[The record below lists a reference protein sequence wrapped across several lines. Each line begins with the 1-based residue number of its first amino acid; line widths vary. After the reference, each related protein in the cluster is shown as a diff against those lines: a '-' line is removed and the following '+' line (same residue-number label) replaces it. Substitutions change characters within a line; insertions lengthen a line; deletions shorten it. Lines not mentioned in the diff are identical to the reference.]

1 MNYMKSFRHFAIAAG
16 FAAATL
22 ASAGTAAA
30 QETLTIYDLESLTG
44 PGQTVGVAQANAVK
58 LAVEHINEA
67 GGLKVGD
74 TTYTVELDTHD
85 DRSQAT
91 AGVTAVQK
99 MISYGKPVLMVG
111 SLSSAVTGA
120 YLPIVREREDF
131 ISIVM
136 GAALFFT
143 EEDKAIYHPRVAVAQ
158 YTESTVTF
166 IKGQEGI
173 KRVGVLT
180 DNKHGG
186 FVQQT
191 PRLKELFGEAGMEV
205 VGEEEFSFG
214 ATQFG
219 PQLTAILRGNPDV
232 INIRGYGS
240 DVARAIKQARDLG
253 YTGLIVS
260 SSGIVA
266 KDVIEAQADAAMTN
280 ARDLFVPL
288 AGDLIEGGRN
298 AEKAKAFADAYKAKF
313 GEESGA
319 TSLSAYGGFFILAR
333 AIEKAGTVDDIPAI
347 RKVLD
352 DITVAEVS
360 EIIEPMIPQEGGR
373 AFREHQSYFALVVR
387 EWRDGRFVPVG
398 FVD

>member
-1 MNYMKSFRHFAIAAG
+1 M
-16 FAAATL
+16 
-22 ASAGTAAA
+22 
-30 QETLTIYDLESLTG
+30 
-44 PGQTVGVAQANAVK
+44 
-58 LAVEHINEA
+58 
-67 GGLKVGD
+67 
-74 TTYTVELDTHD
+74 
-85 DRSQAT
+85 
-91 AGVTAVQK
+91 
-99 MISYGKPVLMVG
+99 
-111 SLSSAVTGA
+111 
-120 YLPIVREREDF
+120 REREDF

-143 EEDKAIYHPRVAVAQ
+143 SEDKAIYHPRVAVAQ

-173 KRVGVLT
+173 KRVGIMT

-219 PQLTAILRGNPDV
+219 PQLTAILRGNPDA

-266 KDVIEAQADAAMTN
+266 KDVVEAQADAAMEN

-288 AGDLIEGGRN
+288 AGDLIEGDRN
-298 AEKAKAFADAYKAKF
+298 ADKAKAFADAYKEKF

-319 TSLSAYGGFFILAR
+319 TSLSAYGGFYILAR

-352 DITVAEVS
+352 DITVAEVP

>member
-1 MNYMKSFRHFAIAAG
+1 MSYLQSLKRLK
-16 FAAATL
+16 AAASLGAASLIL
-22 ASAGTAAA
+22 AGPAAA
-30 QETLTIYDLESLTG
+30 QETLTIFDLESLTG
-44 PGQTVGVAQANAVK
+44 PGQTVGVAQANAVQ
-58 LAVEHINEA
+58 LAVEHINAA

-74 TTYTVELDTHD
+74 TTYTIELDTQD

-99 MISYGKPVLMVG
+99 MLSYGKPVIMVG

-120 YLPIVREREDF
+120 YLPIVRERDDF
-131 ISIVM
+131 ISVVL

-143 EEDKAIYHPRVAVAQ
+143 DADKAIYHPRVAVAQ
-158 YTESTVTF
+158 YTLSTANF
-166 IKGQEGI
+166 IGAQDGV
-173 KRVGVLT
+173 KRVGILT

-191 PRLKELFGEAGMEV
+191 PRLKTLLTEAGMEV
-205 VGEEEFSFG
+205 IGEEEFSFG

-219 PQLTAILRGNPDV
+219 PQLTAIMRGNPDA

-266 KDVIEAQADAAMTN
+266 KDIVEAQAEAAMTN

-288 AGDLIEGGRN
+288 ANDLIEGGRN
-298 AEKAKAFADAYKAKF
+298 AEKAKAFGDAYMAKF
-313 GEESGA
+313 GEEPGA
-319 TSLSAYGGFFILAR
+319 TSLSAYGGVYILAR
-333 AIEKAGTVDDIPAI
+333 AIEKAGSVDDIAAI
-347 RKVLD
+347 RQALE
-352 DITVAEVS
+352 DIKVAEVP
-360 EIIEPMIPQEGGR
+360 EIIEPMIPQEDGR
-373 AFREHQSYFALVVR
+373 VFDKHQSYFALVVR
-387 EWRDGRFVPVG
+387 EWSDGGFRPVG

>member
-1 MNYMKSFRHFAIAAG
+1 MSSMKSIRHLAVAAG
-16 FAAATL
+16 FVAASLAATGW
-22 ASAGTAAA
+22 SVA
-30 QETLTIYDLESLTG
+30 QETLTISDLESLTG
-44 PGQTVGVAQANAVK
+44 PGQTTGVAQANAVQ
-58 LAVEHINEA
+58 LAVEHINAA

-74 TTYTVELDTHD
+74 KTYTIELDVHD

-99 MISYGKPVLMVG
+99 MLSYGKPVLMVG

-120 YLPIVREREDF
+120 YLPIVRDRDDF

-143 EEDKAIYHPRVAVAQ
+143 SEDKSIYHPRVAVAQ
-158 YTESTVTF
+158 YTESTATF
-166 IKGQEGI
+166 IKGQEGV
-173 KRVGVLT
+173 KRVGIMT

-191 PRLKELFGEAGMEV
+191 PRLKELFAEAGMEV

-219 PQLTAILRGNPDV
+219 PQLTAILRGNPDA

-266 KDVIEAQADAAMTN
+266 KDVVEAQADAAMTN

-288 AGDLIEGGRN
+288 APDLIEGGRN
-298 AEKAKAFADAYKAKF
+298 ADKAKAFADAYKAKF
-313 GEESGA
+313 NEESGA
-319 TSLSAYGGFFILAR
+319 TSLSAYGGFYILAR

-352 DITVAEVS
+352 DITVAEVP

-373 AFREHQSYFALVVR
+373 VFKEHQSYFALVVR